1 MVESRWWSGAWQVG
15 SSLRAGWL
23 RDARLISLFPASRA
37 RKGPRAASISLQGG
51 AAGAQDAASQ
61 TPARLGLTSAICDAC
76 GCAGDVLAAT
86 RLPCR
91 RSRYPRLPSTQR
103 STRPPALLASQ
114 RCSRASARLKN
125 STRRPGMTVVSL
137 PRAPAAVP
145 GEQAPARARS
155 SLSRSA
161 PHQTLS
167 TSRRQRTTDD
177 QAIPL
182 ALISFPPPARV
193 SVSTCDLPLPLRV
206 RAAARVRLRA
216 RFGRDPAGG
225 ALLLADRAPV
235 GAASRIPV
243 PAAACRFRRTTPGL
257 PWLDLYFLNVAP
269 APRRTLKRQLAAAH
283 VTTTSLRTNSPMPL
297 RFFENVC
304 CLLAPPTAAQC
315 APTCSGSS
323 SERVT
328 LTCHWRLPFSELSHK
343 KYRTPLT
350 RVCDVDNLETDLG
363 AQMFAPAVHV
373 G

>member
-1 MVESRWWSGAWQVG
+1 MSWPRRDCLAGDRDTRACPRRSGARV
-15 SSLRAGWL
+15 R
-23 RDARLISLFPASRA
+23 
-37 RKGPRAASISLQGG
+37 
-51 AAGAQDAASQ
+51 
-61 TPARLGLTSAICDAC
+61 
-76 GCAGDVLAAT
+76 
-86 RLPCR
+86 
-91 RSRYPRLPSTQR
+91 
-103 STRPPALLASQ
+103 Q
-114 RCSRASARLKN
+114 RCSRASARLKS

-145 GEQAPARARS
+145 GEQAPGPH
-155 SLSRSA
+155 SLSLFSRSA

-269 APRRTLKRQLAAAH
+269 APRCPLKRQLAAAH

-304 CLLAPPTAAQC
+304 CLLAPPAAAQC

-328 LTCHWRLPFSELSHK
+328 LTCHWRLPFSGLSHK